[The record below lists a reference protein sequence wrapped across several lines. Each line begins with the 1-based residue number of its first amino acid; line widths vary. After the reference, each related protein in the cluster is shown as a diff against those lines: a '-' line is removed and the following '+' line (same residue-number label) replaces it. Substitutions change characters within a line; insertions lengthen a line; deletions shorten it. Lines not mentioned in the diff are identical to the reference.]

1 MAALD
6 EQLLN
11 EESALAGADSAGVL
25 RALAGAGAQVRRA
38 VTLTRES
45 VPPRWLAMDR
55 PRAVVVAGRGSSL
68 IVADALAAVMG
79 STGPIPVISLTGGVL
94 PSWVGALDLVI
105 GVSLSGTASGAVAVA
120 AEAGRRG
127 ASLLTVGTAGSPLG
141 EISQH
146 HRGAHIALPHGS
158 TVINPLVTTRTALW
172 ALLTPALV
180 VCSDLGLTGGTPDAS
195 DAGLSVIADVLDA
208 EAEMCRP
215 GSETF
220 VNPAKSLA
228 LEFDASVPVIL
239 GNGPLGWVAARRAA
253 STLSRTARLPATFGG
268 LPDEAGDVVATFGGP
283 LVAGSADIFADPFEG
298 AGVSARLRLLLLE
311 LEDDRTTDVVSDLAE
326 RSGVHVSRVTAD
338 AATPLQRF
346 AQVAARVDF
355 GATYLALATGSD
367 PALSP
372 QVADLRDALR

>member
-1 MAALD
+1 MVAFD
-6 EQLLN
+6 EQLLG
-11 EESALAGADSAGVL
+11 EESALAEADSAGVL

-45 VPPRWLAMDR
+45 VPPRWVAMNR
-55 PRAVVVAGRGSSL
+55 PRAVVVAGRGSSQV
-68 IVADALAAVMG
+68 VADALAAVMG
-79 STGPIPVISLTGGVL
+79 STGPVPVVSLTGGVL

-127 ASLLTVGTAGSPLG
+127 ASLLTIGTARSPLG
-141 EISQH
+141 EISEY
-146 HRGAHIALPHGS
+146 HRGAHIALPDRS
-158 TVINPLVTTRTALW
+158 TSITPLVTTRTALW
-172 ALLTPALV
+172 ALLTPALI
-180 VCSDLGLTGGTPDAS
+180 VCSDLGLTGGNPDAT
-195 DAGLSVIADVLDA
+195 DAGLSLIADALDT
-208 EAEMCRP
+208 EAELCRP

-228 LEFDASVPVIL
+228 LGLDASVPVIL

-253 STLSRTARLPATFGG
+253 SALSRTARLPATYGG
-268 LPDEAGDVVATFGGP
+268 LPDEADDVVASFGGP
-283 LVAGSADIFADPFEG
+283 LVAGTNDIFADPFSDTH
-298 AGVSARLRLLLLE
+298 VSAKLRLLLLE
-311 LEDDRTTDVVSDLAE
+311 LENDRTTDVVADLAQ

-338 AATPLQRF
+338 APTALQRF

-355 GATYLALATGSD
+355 AATYLALAIGVD
-367 PALSP
+367 PSLSP